1 MREQRKAMVG
11 LVVALMVAAPAI
23 VVRENIETVEAK
35 AQTGPDT
42 AAARWFS
49 WSPEAQAEYVEGFV
63 MGFREGEKKGCSYYA
78 DKITPY
84 LPNKAATVNELPEVV
99 CLDAMPDFVKLGHE
113 YTDAITAYYKKYPSD
128 RQAGMARLMKEL
140 ATPPGL
146 TIDQIHEKLMTGRV
160 GGGRSK

>member
-23 VVRENIETVEAK
+23 VVRENIGTVEAR

-42 AAARWFS
+42 VAGLWLS
-49 WSPEAQAEYVEGFV
+49 WSPDTRAEYVEGFV